1 MTAEDATAR
10 VLAGD
15 VARQTI
21 RRDTAIEAL
30 IAELNRA
37 AEGAKRL
44 ADQLSHAPLCG
55 FGLRKGMEA
64 AAPSVR
70 FATVLQTEQ
79 TRLDAIYDIALSLG
93 VHDKLKES
101 RREAPEGELVGQS
114 TVRITHNGKTE
125 TVSKDAASVQRYLLT
140 LSPTEKT
147 P

>member
-10 VLAGD
+10 VLAGC

-21 RRDTAIEAL
+21 RRDTASKAL

-37 AEGAKRL
+37 AAGAKRL
-44 ADQLSHAPLCG
+44 ADQLSHDSLCD

-79 TRLDAIYDIALSLG
+79 TRLDEIYDVALSLG
-93 VHDKLKES
+93 VRDKLEDS
-101 RREAPEGELVGQS
+101 RAPSQS
-114 TVRITHNGKTE
+114 
-125 TVSKDAASVQRYLLT
+125 
-140 LSPTEKT
+140 
-147 P
+147 